1 MTLKHGPHSYKLLRE
16 EPYTR
21 KMDGV
26 ETVLLVWEGH
36 CADCGEAFET
46 KTPKDNTH
54 ADQMVRRCEIHRH
67 PGKRAGRRP

>member
-26 ETVLLVWEGH
+26 ETVLLVWE
-36 CADCGEAFET
+36 
-46 KTPKDNTH
+46 
-54 ADQMVRRCEIHRH
+54 MVRRCEIHRH